1 MKWPGILMNSQ
12 SINVILAMPHYWV
25 IGSMPIS
32 GVRLQDLLA
41 RTNTDFISLAKA
53 QVFSNEAEDTSL
65 AELTEVLIPKK
76 QILCVST
83 SGEEHEAPVK
93 RLYNFQPREQSS
105 VSLMVDNYLIE
116 GLAHFP
122 KTATGVAYS
131 LYRDCGLFFPLTQAT
146 VRSGN
151 SKRLKFP
158 FLLVNSELLR
168 TAGLSQARE
177 AVTKKTQPLGQPL
190 EMHPG
195 QDPSYQDCGVPS
207 GDLTVESITA

>member
-1 MKWPGILMNSQ
+1 MNSQ

-25 IGSMPIS
+25 IGSMPKS
-32 GVRLQDLLA
+32 GVRLQDLLT

-53 QVFSNEAEDTSL
+53 QIFSNEAEEKPL
-65 AELTEVLIPKK
+65 AELTEVVIPKK

-83 SGEEHEAPVK
+83 SGEEHEAPVN

-105 VSLMVDNYLIE
+105 VVLMVDNYLIE
-116 GLAHFP
+116 GLAHLP
-122 KTATGVAYS
+122 KTAAGVAYS
-131 LYRDCGLFFPLTQAT
+131 LYRGCGLFFPLTQAA

-168 TAGLSQARE
+168 TAGLSQAGQ
-177 AVTKKTQPLGQPL
+177 VVVKKPQSATSPLDRQL
-190 EMHPG
+190 A
-195 QDPSYQDCGVPS
+195 QNAAYQDCAKPPADVMVGS
-207 GDLTVESITA
+207 MTTA